1 MRIREWLEI
10 LPQYLMLF
18 PAVLSCYLP
27 MRNQMRFSPARTAG
41 LCLGV
46 LIPFTL
52 AGAWAQA
59 AFRLRANAVFLPALP
74 VFFLLCLTVYI
85 IGIFFYYKARKELG
99 AEKVFNSK
107 ELIVAAVI
115 LAGAIAAIV
124 MLITGQIT
132 I

>member
-1 MRIREWLEI
+1 MWVKKREGKICYAISKESGAVKNLIIGIVGSVFYIRAI
-10 LPQYLMLF
+10 
-18 PAVLSCYLP
+18 
-27 MRNQMRFSPARTAG
+27 
-41 LCLGV
+41 
-46 LIPFTL
+46 
-52 AGAWAQA
+52 WASGIEY
-59 AFRLRANAVFLPALP
+59 
-74 VFFLLCLTVYI
+74 FLLCQTVYI

-99 AEKVFNSK
+99 AEKVFNGK